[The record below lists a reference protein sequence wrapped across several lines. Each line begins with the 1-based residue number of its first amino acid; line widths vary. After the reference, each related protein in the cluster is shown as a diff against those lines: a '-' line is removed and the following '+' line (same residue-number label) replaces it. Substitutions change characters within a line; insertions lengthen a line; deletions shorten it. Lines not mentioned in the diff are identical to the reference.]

1 MAEDKKLA
9 KAESSVTPKP
19 KFEEPNYS
27 LKNADISELQSMK
40 NQVIEDL
47 YSTDNENHK
56 EIFNRMI
63 DEIEQYQYTIARDHY
78 WTNNSMPDEPI
89 IFFKPE
95 PEIHNQAPVQIG
107 IDSWNELELKIGLK
121 EVVFQ
126 NINTGN
132 SFEQYLKKLKWEKN
146 LCIDVLRILGSEPV
160 LKHHHFIVD
169 SRHAKTPEWQSIKN
183 AVQKVKNQLRGLF
196 PKLPDTAIEYNRQ
209 SRGYCTSI
217 KITLLAS
224 DEYLLNMNEE
234 LQQKAL
240 GNINTTSGNKPTYN
254 DNIGEGVVLNKKKY
268 RSNGD
273 FMRKQDRA
281 ESIQSFIEENYIY

>member
-1 MAEDKKLA
+1 
-9 KAESSVTPKP
+9 
-19 KFEEPNYS
+19 
-27 LKNADISELQSMK
+27 MK
-40 NQVIEDL
+40 NQIIEDW

-63 DEIEQYQYTIARDHY
+63 DEIEQCQYIIAKHDY
-78 WTNNSMPDEPI
+78 WTSGSLPDEQI

-95 PEIHNQAPVQIG
+95 PEIHNQATVQIG
-107 IDSWNELELKIGLK
+107 IDSWNELELEIGLK

-160 LKHHHFIVD
+160 LKRHHFIVD

-183 AVQKVKNQLRGLF
+183 AVQKIKNQLRGLF

-209 SRGYCTSI
+209 SKGYCTPI

-234 LQQKAL
+234 LLQKAL
-240 GNINTTSGNKPTYN
+240 GNINTTSRNKPTYN
-254 DNIGEGVVLNKKKY
+254 DNIGEGVVLKKKKY

-281 ESIQSFIEENYIY
+281 ESIQSFIEENIEEDEY